1 MDGIQDSTRM
11 VSQITS
17 KGLEIPGSFWSSLN
31 SVIIY
36 SLPIL
41 WVVACIPPD
50 LVYSIS
56 LFMRPIIPE
65 SSVKYRN
72 NSRARGY
79 GALHII
85 GMSFL
90 VSIISLALIIGCA
103 ILFMLM
109 AGIIEPSRIFGH
121 DSAGQDSQKISNISE
136 SSEIYYQGFL
146 NVYRM
151 RKLDGI

>member
-1 MDGIQDSTRM
+1 M
-11 VSQITS
+11 
-17 KGLEIPGSFWSSLN
+17 
-31 SVIIY
+31 
-36 SLPIL
+36 
-41 WVVACIPPD
+41 
-50 LVYSIS
+50 VYSVS

-65 SSVKYRN
+65 PSVKYRN

-109 AGIIEPSRIFGH
+109 AGIIDPSRIFGH
-121 DSAGQDSQKISNISE
+121 DSAGPDSHKNMNISE
-136 SSEIYYQGFL
+136 GPEEAIYYQGFL
-146 NVYRM
+146 DVYRM
-151 RKLDGI
+151 RRPDGI